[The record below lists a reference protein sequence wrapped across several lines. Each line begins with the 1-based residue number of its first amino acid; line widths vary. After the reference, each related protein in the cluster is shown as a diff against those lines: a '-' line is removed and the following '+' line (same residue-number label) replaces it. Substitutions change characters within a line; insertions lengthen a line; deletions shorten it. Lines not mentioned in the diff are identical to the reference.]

1 MDMSPRGPGRMMV
14 ALVVIGLMAV
24 SAWFTLEPGKYRDLT
39 WVLLAFFG
47 VRVVLGRL
55 RSR

>member
-1 MDMSPRGPGRMMV
+1 MDMSPRGPGRMVV
-14 ALVVIGLMAV
+14 ALAVIVFMAV
-24 SAWFTLEPGKYRDLT
+24 SAWFTLEPGKCRDLT

-47 VRVVLGRL
+47 FRVVIGRL

>member
-1 MDMSPRGPGRMMV
+1 MVV
-14 ALVVIGLMAV
+14 ALVVIGFMAV

-47 VRVVLGRL
+47 FRVVIGRL